1 MLPWSVERAGDRA
14 VACVGEQQHR
24 VQIRSA
30 STVLGKTLLSSL
42 VEETPSTA
50 PLMMAINVS
59 TWLQLGLIPRGLL
72 TLSQRLLRVAVL
84 L

>member
-1 MLPWSVERAGDRA
+1 M
-14 VACVGEQQHR
+14 
-24 VQIRSA
+24 
-30 STVLGKTLLSSL
+30 VLGKTLLSSL
-42 VEETPSTA
+42 VEENPSVP
-50 PLMMAINVS
+50 PLTMVVNVS